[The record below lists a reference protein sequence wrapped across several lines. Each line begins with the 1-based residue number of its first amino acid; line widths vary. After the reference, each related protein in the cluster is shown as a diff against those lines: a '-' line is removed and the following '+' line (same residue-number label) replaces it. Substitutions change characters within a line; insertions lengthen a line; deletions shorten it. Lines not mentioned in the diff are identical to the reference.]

1 MFAVKLA
8 IFLMFTASEE
18 NTVKCL
24 GGSLDIFSNDRT
36 SSLVFGDLRY
46 PLEIF

>member
-24 GGSLDIFSNDRT
+24 GGSLDIFSNDRN
-36 SSLVFGDLRY
+36 SSLVFGDLRH
-46 PLEIF
+46 PSEIF